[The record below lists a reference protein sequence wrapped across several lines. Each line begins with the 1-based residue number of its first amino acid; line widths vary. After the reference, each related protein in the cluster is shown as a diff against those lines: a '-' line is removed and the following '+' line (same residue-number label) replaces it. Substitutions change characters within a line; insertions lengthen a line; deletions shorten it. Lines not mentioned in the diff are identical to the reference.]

1 MSPPPR
7 ITKNEPALNTRQG
20 VSTGSLA
27 PALLVV
33 DYVFF
38 VAPSTEQWETMN
50 LRGAGYDFR
59 LRLSAALGAKQE
71 PVFSCQLVSLLL

>member
-1 MSPPPR
+1 MLPPSR
-7 ITKNEPALNTRQG
+7 ITKNEPVPNTRQG

-38 VAPSTEQWETMN
+38 VAPATEQRETMN
-50 LRGAGYDFR
+50 LRGTGDDFR

-71 PVFSCQLVSLLL
+71 PVFS